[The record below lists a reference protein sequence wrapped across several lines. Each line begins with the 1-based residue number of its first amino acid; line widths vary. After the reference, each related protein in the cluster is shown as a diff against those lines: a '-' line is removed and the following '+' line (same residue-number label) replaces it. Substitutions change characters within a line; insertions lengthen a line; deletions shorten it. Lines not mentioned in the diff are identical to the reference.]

1 MRPRGLSVLVLVFVL
16 PLLAVGAYADTIVL
30 GSAASF
36 AVMGASTVTNTNA
49 TTLNG
54 SLGVWAGTS
63 ITDLADITVNG
74 APATGNLATHITDG
88 VAKQAQGDLTKAIVG
103 LNLLP
108 SLHLLPG
115 DLSGVK
121 KVGPGVYSSPSTFDL
136 NGTLILDAQGKSNV
150 SFIFLVKSTL
160 TAESGS
166 VVKLINADSTDGVYW
181 VETGSANLLSG
192 ANVVGNFLA
201 LKDVTLGSAVTISC
215 GSAMANT
222 GEVTMIGDTITKG
235 CNGSPFITSV
245 GTVVGPGG
253 APAPGPGTTPV
264 PEPSSLL
271 LLGAGLLCFGILGR
285 RQFGNR

>member
-1 MRPRGLSVLVLVFVL
+1 MRLRGLSVLVLVFVL
-16 PLLAVGAYADTIVL
+16 PLLAVSVYADTVVL

-36 AVMGASTVTNTNA
+36 AVLGASTVTNTNA

-54 SLGVWAGTS
+54 SLGVWAGSS

-88 VAKQAQGDLTKAIVG
+88 VAKQAQSDLTKAIVG
-103 LNLLP
+103 LQGLP

-121 KVGPGVYSSPSTFDL
+121 KVNPGVYSSPTTFDL

-150 SFIFLVKSTL
+150 SFIFLVGSTL
-160 TAESGS
+160 TAETGS
-166 VVKLINADSTDGVYW
+166 VVKLINPGTNDGVYW
-181 VETGSANLLSG
+181 VETASANLLSG
-192 ANVVGNFLA
+192 ATLVGNFLA
-201 LKDVTLGSAVTISC
+201 HTDVTLGSAVTITC

-235 CNGSPFITSV
+235 CNGSPSITSN
-245 GTVVGPGG
+245 GTVVGTGG
-253 APAPGPGTTPV
+253 DSVPGPGTTPV
-264 PEPSSLL
+264 PEPGTFALLSSGL
-271 LLGAGLLCFGILGR
+271 AVGLLKLR
-285 RQFGNR
+285 KLR